1 MIKNVQKPLA
11 QIVLIPQGLTAAAA
25 AAAAAAAKAATIQ
38 HKICG
43 SCTTKLMIQMS
54 EWMLSWK

>member
-11 QIVLIPQGLTAAAA
+11 QIVLIPQGLTAAA

>member
-1 MIKNVQKPLA
+1 MIKNVQKLLA
-11 QIVLIPQGLTAAAA
+11 QIVLIPQGLTA